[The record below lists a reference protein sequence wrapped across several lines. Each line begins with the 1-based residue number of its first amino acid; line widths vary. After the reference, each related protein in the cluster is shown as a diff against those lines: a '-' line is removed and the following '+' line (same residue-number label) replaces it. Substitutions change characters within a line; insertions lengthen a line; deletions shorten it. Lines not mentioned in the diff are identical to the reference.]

1 MINIIV
7 AYDKNLAIGKDNTLV
22 WRQSAD
28 LKRFKELTT
37 GNTVVM
43 GRKTFESI
51 GKPLPNRRNIVIT
64 RQDTEIEGVEIIKSI
79 EEITELF
86 RNKDGNKLVSDQM
99 IPFDEINDKIWKI
112 GAQIFAPCAASRIV
126 SKDNVENMITN
137 GLEVISCGANVPFA
151 DAAIFYGPIME
162 ETDNKVS
169 LIEAR
174 IK

>member
-1 MINIIV
+1 MINVIV

-64 RQDTEIEGVEIIKSI
+64 RQDIQIEGVEIIKSI
-79 EEITELF
+79 EEIKNIEEDIF
-86 RNKDGNKLVSDQM
+86 IIGGG
-99 IPFDEINDKIWKI
+99 EIYKSCLILADR
-112 GAQIFAPCAASRIV
+112 IFATEIDC
-126 SKDNVENMITN
+126 E
-137 GLEVISCGANVPFA
+137 
-151 DAAIFYGPIME
+151 
-162 ETDNKVS
+162 
-169 LIEAR
+169 IEADTWFVDVDMSEWIVESKSDHKSDEKNQYDYSFINL
-174 IK
+174 IKNGFKRGNN

>member
-7 AYDKNLAIGKDNTLV
+7 AYDKNLGIGKDNTLV

-64 RQDTEIEGVEIIKSI
+64 RQDIQIEGVEIIKSI
-79 EEITELF
+79 EEIKNIEEDIF
-86 RNKDGNKLVSDQM
+86 IIGGG
-99 IPFDEINDKIWKI
+99 EIYKSCL
-112 GAQIFAPCAASRIV
+112 IFADRI
-126 SKDNVENMITN
+126 
-137 GLEVISCGANVPFA
+137 FA
-151 DAAIFYGPIME
+151 TEIDCE
-162 ETDNKVS
+162 
-169 LIEAR
+169 IEADTWFIDFNMSEWVVESKSEHKSDEKNQYDYSFINL
-174 IK
+174 IKNGFKRGNN

>member
-1 MINIIV
+1 MINVIV

-64 RQDTEIEGVEIIKSI
+64 RQDIEIEGVEIIKSI
-79 EEITELF
+79 EEIKNIEEDIF
-86 RNKDGNKLVSDQM
+86 IIGGG
-99 IPFDEINDKIWKI
+99 EIYKSCLILADR
-112 GAQIFAPCAASRIV
+112 IFATEIDC
-126 SKDNVENMITN
+126 E
-137 GLEVISCGANVPFA
+137 
-151 DAAIFYGPIME
+151 
-162 ETDNKVS
+162 
-169 LIEAR
+169 IEADTWFVDVDMSEWVVESKSEHKSDEKNQYDYNFINL
-174 IK
+174 IKNGFKRRNN

>member
-1 MINIIV
+1 MINVIV

-64 RQDTEIEGVEIIKSI
+64 RQDIEIEGVEIIKSI
-79 EEITELF
+79 EEIKNIEEDIF
-86 RNKDGNKLVSDQM
+86 IIGGG
-99 IPFDEINDKIWKI
+99 EIYKSCL
-112 GAQIFAPCAASRIV
+112 IFADRI
-126 SKDNVENMITN
+126 
-137 GLEVISCGANVPFA
+137 FA
-151 DAAIFYGPIME
+151 TEIDCE
-162 ETDNKVS
+162 
-169 LIEAR
+169 IEADTWFVDVDMSEWVVESKSDHKSDEKNQYDYSFINL
-174 IK
+174 IKNGFKRGNN

>member
-1 MINIIV
+1 MINVIV

-64 RQDTEIEGVEIIKSI
+64 RQDIQIEGVEIIKSI
-79 EEITELF
+79 EEIENIEEDIF
-86 RNKDGNKLVSDQM
+86 IIGGG
-99 IPFDEINDKIWKI
+99 EIYKSCL
-112 GAQIFAPCAASRIV
+112 IFADRI
-126 SKDNVENMITN
+126 
-137 GLEVISCGANVPFA
+137 FA
-151 DAAIFYGPIME
+151 TEIDCE
-162 ETDNKVS
+162 
-169 LIEAR
+169 IEADTWFVDVDMIEWVVESKSENKSDEKNQYDYSFINL
-174 IK
+174 IKNGFKRGNN

>member
-1 MINIIV
+1 MINVIV

-64 RQDTEIEGVEIIKSI
+64 RQDIEIEGVEIIKSI
-79 EEITELF
+79 EEIKNIEEDIF
-86 RNKDGNKLVSDQM
+86 IIGGG
-99 IPFDEINDKIWKI
+99 EIYKSCL
-112 GAQIFAPCAASRIV
+112 IFADRI
-126 SKDNVENMITN
+126 
-137 GLEVISCGANVPFA
+137 FA
-151 DAAIFYGPIME
+151 TEIDCE
-162 ETDNKVS
+162 
-169 LIEAR
+169 IEADTWFVDVDMSEWVVESKSEHKSDEKNQYDYSFINL
-174 IK
+174 IKNGFKRRNN

>member
-37 GNTVVM
+37 GHTVVM

-64 RQDTEIEGVEIIKSI
+64 RQDIEIEGVEIIKSI
-79 EEITELF
+79 EEIKNIEEDIF
-86 RNKDGNKLVSDQM
+86 IIGGG
-99 IPFDEINDKIWKI
+99 EIYKSCLILADR
-112 GAQIFAPCAASRIV
+112 IFATEIDCEIESDTWFV
-126 SKDNVENMITN
+126 DVDMSEWVVESKSEHKSDEKNQYDYSFINLIKN
-137 GLEVISCGANVPFA
+137 GFKRGN
-151 DAAIFYGPIME
+151 
-162 ETDNKVS
+162 N
-169 LIEAR
+169 
-174 IK
+174 

>member
-64 RQDTEIEGVEIIKSI
+64 RQDIQIEGVEIIKSI
-79 EEITELF
+79 EEIKNIEEDIF
-86 RNKDGNKLVSDQM
+86 IIGGG
-99 IPFDEINDKIWKI
+99 EIYKSCL
-112 GAQIFAPCAASRIV
+112 IFADRI
-126 SKDNVENMITN
+126 
-137 GLEVISCGANVPFA
+137 FA
-151 DAAIFYGPIME
+151 TEIDCE
-162 ETDNKVS
+162 
-169 LIEAR
+169 IEADTWFVDVDMSEWIVESKSEHKSDEKNQYDYSFINL
-174 IK
+174 IKNGFKRGNN

>member
-1 MINIIV
+1 MINVIV

-64 RQDTEIEGVEIIKSI
+64 RQDIQIEGVEIIKSI
-79 EEITELF
+79 EEIKNIEEDIF
-86 RNKDGNKLVSDQM
+86 IIGGG
-99 IPFDEINDKIWKI
+99 EIYKSCL
-112 GAQIFAPCAASRIV
+112 IFADRI
-126 SKDNVENMITN
+126 
-137 GLEVISCGANVPFA
+137 FA
-151 DAAIFYGPIME
+151 TEIDCE
-162 ETDNKVS
+162 
-169 LIEAR
+169 IEADTWFVDVDMSEWVVDSKSEHKSDEKNQYDYSFINL
-174 IK
+174 IKNGFKRRNN

>member
-1 MINIIV
+1 MINVIV

-64 RQDTEIEGVEIIKSI
+64 RQDIQIEGVEIIKSI
-79 EEITELF
+79 EEIKNIEEDIF
-86 RNKDGNKLVSDQM
+86 IIGGG
-99 IPFDEINDKIWKI
+99 EIYKSCL
-112 GAQIFAPCAASRIV
+112 IFADRI
-126 SKDNVENMITN
+126 
-137 GLEVISCGANVPFA
+137 FA
-151 DAAIFYGPIME
+151 TEIDCE
-162 ETDNKVS
+162 
-169 LIEAR
+169 IEADTWFVDVDMSEWIVESKSEHKSDEKNQYDYSFINL
-174 IK
+174 IKNGFKRGNN

>member
-1 MINIIV
+1 MINVIV

-64 RQDTEIEGVEIIKSI
+64 RQDIEIEGVEIIKSI
-79 EEITELF
+79 EEIKNIEEDIF
-86 RNKDGNKLVSDQM
+86 IIGGG
-99 IPFDEINDKIWKI
+99 EIYKSCL
-112 GAQIFAPCAASRIV
+112 IFADRI
-126 SKDNVENMITN
+126 
-137 GLEVISCGANVPFA
+137 FA
-151 DAAIFYGPIME
+151 TEIDCE
-162 ETDNKVS
+162 
-169 LIEAR
+169 IEADTWFVDVDMSEWVVESKSEHKSDEKNQYDYSFINL
-174 IK
+174 IKNGFKRGNN

>member
-1 MINIIV
+1 MINVIV

-64 RQDTEIEGVEIIKSI
+64 RQDIQIEGVEIIKSI
-79 EEITELF
+79 EEIKNIEEDIF
-86 RNKDGNKLVSDQM
+86 IIGGG
-99 IPFDEINDKIWKI
+99 EIYKSCL
-112 GAQIFAPCAASRIV
+112 IFADRI
-126 SKDNVENMITN
+126 
-137 GLEVISCGANVPFA
+137 FA
-151 DAAIFYGPIME
+151 TEIDCE
-162 ETDNKVS
+162 
-169 LIEAR
+169 IEADTWFVDVDMSEWVVESKSDHKSDEKNQYDYSFINL
-174 IK
+174 IKNGFKRGNN

>member
-7 AYDKNLAIGKDNTLV
+7 AYDKNLGIGKDNTLV

-64 RQDTEIEGVEIIKSI
+64 RQDIEIEGVEIIKSI
-79 EEITELF
+79 EEALMLCNNECFII
-86 RNKDGNKLVSDQM
+86 GGG
-99 IPFDEINDKIWKI
+99 EIYKSCL
-112 GAQIFAPCAASRIV
+112 IFADRI
-126 SKDNVENMITN
+126 
-137 GLEVISCGANVPFA
+137 FA
-151 DAAIFYGPIME
+151 TEIDCE
-162 ETDNKVS
+162 
-169 LIEAR
+169 IEADTWFVDVDMSEWVVESKSEHKSDEKNQYDYSFINL
-174 IK
+174 IKNGFKRRNN

>member
-79 EEITELF
+79 EEIKNIEEDIF
-86 RNKDGNKLVSDQM
+86 IIGGG
-99 IPFDEINDKIWKI
+99 EIYKSCLILADR
-112 GAQIFAPCAASRIV
+112 IFATEIDC
-126 SKDNVENMITN
+126 E
-137 GLEVISCGANVPFA
+137 
-151 DAAIFYGPIME
+151 
-162 ETDNKVS
+162 
-169 LIEAR
+169 IEADTWFVDVDMSEWIVESKSEHKSDEKNQYDYSFINL
-174 IK
+174 IKNGFKRGNN